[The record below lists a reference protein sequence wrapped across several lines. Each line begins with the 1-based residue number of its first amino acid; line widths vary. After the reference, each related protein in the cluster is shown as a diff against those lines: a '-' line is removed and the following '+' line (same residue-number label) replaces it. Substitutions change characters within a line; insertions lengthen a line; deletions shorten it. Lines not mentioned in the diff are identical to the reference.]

1 MTLRI
6 AQPEADFPRI
16 AELLSLVT
24 TEPVTV
30 SGLWDDENRMMPG
43 KIRRRWVND
52 DAGRI
57 NGYAMIIKYPS
68 EPIDLFHIELVV
80 DPAARRGGIG
90 AGLCDTALAF
100 AAENGCGRLMTEIQD
115 NDPDSL
121 AFGQRR
127 GFVVSHH
134 VFDSELKL
142 AAFDETPF
150 AGVIERLEAEGIRFI
165 TLAEAGAT
173 EEAERGV
180 YEANRAAVLDEPGSV
195 GTFPTYENWRRIIL
209 ESGWYRRE
217 SQFIAVDGRKYI
229 GLAGVY
235 NEVETPETMFNGL
248 TGVDRD
254 YRGRKIALALKL
266 LTIHYAREH
275 GAKVVT
281 TNNDARNAPMLAINR
296 KLGYQPLPGHYVVVK
311 NMDQAAS
318 GGST

>member
-1 MTLRI
+1 
-6 AQPEADFPRI
+6 
-16 AELLSLVT
+16 
-24 TEPVTV
+24 
-30 SGLWDDENRMMPG
+30 
-43 KIRRRWVND
+43 
-52 DAGRI
+52 
-57 NGYAMIIKYPS
+57 
-68 EPIDLFHIELVV
+68 
-80 DPAARRGGIG
+80 
-90 AGLCDTALAF
+90 
-100 AAENGCGRLMTEIQD
+100 
-115 NDPDSL
+115 
-121 AFGQRR
+121 
-127 GFVVSHH
+127 VVSHH

-165 TLAEAGAT
+165 TLAEAGTT

-217 SQFIAVDGRKYI
+217 SQFIAIEGRKYI

-266 LTIHYAREH
+266 LTIRYAREH